1 MRHFVLAVAAV
12 VVLGPVAAAKDVTI
26 KWHGQSFFEIKSSA
40 GTTIVIDPH
49 NLEAYGRRSVKA
61 DAVLISHFHID
72 HAALDPIANARSTK
86 IITGLKNKKG
96 KPDVDGLRK
105 IIEGSRREDE
115 FANVDEKVKDVHIRS
130 LGSYHD
136 DVGGMKRGKN
146 SIFIL
151 DVDGL
156 RIVHLGDLGH
166 RLHPSTLKKIGK
178 VDVLM
183 VPVGGTYTINGAEAK
198 EVVAQI
204 KPRRYI
210 IPMHYG
216 TAVYRH
222 LVGPE
227 EFLDEQDPK
236 LIKRFKT
243 NELII
248 DADAVPRKDP
258 VIALLSYEPAE
269 EKSKPKD
276 K

>member
-1 MRHFVLAVAAV
+1 MRRFVLAVAAV
-12 VVLGPVAAAKDVTI
+12 VVLVPLAAAKDVTI
-26 KWHGQSFFEIKSSA
+26 KWHGQSFFEIKSAA
-40 GTTIVIDPH
+40 GTNIVIDPH

-61 DAVLISHFHID
+61 DAVLISHYHID
-72 HAALDPIANARSTK
+72 HAALDPIANASSTK
-86 IITGLKNKKG
+86 IIYGLKNKKG
-96 KPDVDGLRK
+96 
-105 IIEGSRREDE
+105 IEGNRREDE
-115 FANVDEKVKDVHIRS
+115 FANIDEKVKDVHIRG

-136 DVGGMKRGKN
+136 DIGGMKRGKN
-146 SIFIL
+146 TIFIL
-151 DVDGL
+151 EVDGL

-166 RLHPSTLKKIGK
+166 KLHPSTLKKLGPK

-183 VPVGGTYTINGAEAK
+183 IPVGGTYTINGAEAK

-216 TAVYRH
+216 TAAYRH
-222 LVGPE
+222 LVGPD

-243 NELII
+243 NELTI

-258 VIALLSYEPAE
+258 VIAILNYEADD
-269 EKSKPKD
+269 KSKPKD

>member
-40 GTTIVIDPH
+40 GTNIVIDPH
-49 NLEAYGRRSVKA
+49 NLEAYGRRQVKA
-61 DAVLISHFHID
+61 DVVLISHFHID
-72 HAALDPIANARSTK
+72 HAALDPIVNARATK

-96 KPDVDGLRK
+96 
-105 IIEGSRREDE
+105 IEGSRREDE

-136 DVGGMKRGKN
+136 DIGGMKRGKN

-183 VPVGGTYTINGAEAK
+183 IPVGGTYTINGSEAK

-216 TAVYRH
+216 TTAYRH
-222 LVGPE
+222 LVGPD

-236 LIKRFKT
+236 LVKRFKT

-258 VIALLSYEPAE
+258 VIALLNYEPAE
-269 EKSKPKD
+269 DKSKPKD

>member
-1 MRHFVLAVAAV
+1 MKRFVLAVAAV
-12 VVLGPVAAAKDVTI
+12 TMLVPAAAAKDVTI

-49 NLEAYGRRSVKA
+49 NLEAYGRRQVKA
-61 DAVLISHFHID
+61 DAVLISHYHID
-72 HAALDPIANARSTK
+72 HSALDPIANARDTK
-86 IITGLKNKKG
+86 IIYGLKNKKKG
-96 KPDVDGLRK
+96 
-105 IIEGSRREDE
+105 EGNRRDDE
-115 FANVDEKVKDVHIRS
+115 FANIDEKVKDVHVRS

-136 DVGGMKRGKN
+136 EVGGMKRGKN

-166 RLHPSTLKKIGK
+166 KLHSSTLKKLGK

-183 VPVGGTYTINGAEAK
+183 IPVGGTYTLNGSDAK

-222 LVGPE
+222 LLGLD
-227 EFLDEQDPK
+227 EFLDEQEPK
-236 LIKRFKT
+236 LIKRFKG

-258 VIALLSYEPAE
+258 LIAILNYEPVE
-269 EKSKPKD
+269 DKKPKD